1 MNIFKGEIKA
11 SISDARLQELA
22 MEVLLPQAP
31 LPEELKALIKPALI
45 QGIIDAEAADWEW
58 NDDFPSIP
66 NAWGRALFAMSLPVK
81 GIAEMDDAGWYAAG
95 GAGLGAG
102 LGAGIGTV
110 AAKFGIGITLGSL
123 AGWLALAGA
132 GLGIV
137 LVEGAYGVLG
147 AIGNP
152 KNPTRD
158 INSSVGRGQISQGA
172 WDQAVAAYGAY
183 FPQYLDKVMQEIKLK
198 TRMQLAMS
206 SYKLNDISVK
216 YNPMGKQNVKVLENF
231 MIAAALLKKCH
242 RAGDRISEGR
252 SAEDALKYGIAAYH
266 GVDMNAVNK
275 ALGREG
281 ALGFPSEAEFASL
294 KRKDDY
300 NYVMEVV
307 K

>member
-45 QGIIDAEAADWEW
+45 QGIIDAERTLWQM
-58 NDDFPSIP
+58 NDDFPAIP
-66 NAWGRALFAMSLPVK
+66 GRWARTLFAMSLPVR
-81 GIAEMDDAGWYAAG
+81 GIAEMDDIGWVSAGIGAG
-95 GAGLGAG
+95 AGAGAGLGFAM
-102 LGAGIGTV
+102 AFAVSTPIG
-110 AAKFGIGITLGSL
+110 
-123 AGWLALAGA
+123 WMALAGA
-132 GLGIV
+132 GIGVV
-137 LVEGAYGVLG
+137 LVSLGMGVLT
-147 AIGNP
+147 AI
-152 KNPTRD
+152 TSD
-158 INSSVGRGQISQGA
+158 YTTTVGRGQISQGA